1 MLRGHVK
8 IVELDHGYA
17 VCGLKNLRMLY
28 WIMDANDIYMWYV
41 NRTDVRTHAQTKF
54 SIEHTSVALAH
65 ARPTRYIQVPTTECG
80 PTNLTTALSD
90 WCSTSVRHHMTES
103 QYVAILFDKP
113 KLSL

>member
-1 MLRGHVK
+1 MWTEKPSNV
-8 IVELDHGYA
+8 VLDHGCKRYIYV
-17 VCGLKNLRMLY
+17 VCEPYR
-28 WIMDANDIYMWYV
+28 
-41 NRTDVRTHAQTKF
+41 RTYTHAQTKF

-65 ARPTRYIQVPTTECG
+65 ARPTRYIQVPTTACD